1 MKKII
6 TLCFLL
12 LGWLNSAFG
21 QATFNIDGF
30 SKQYYGK
37 VYYADTSA
45 LTTAGWVEVYDRIT
59 KKKLI
64 HVDADD
70 LSFDLHDGKI
80 KANIAEFPYGEY
92 SVLLYEDYNFDGR
105 KDFAIMDGNNGCYN
119 GPSFQ
124 IFLATNKG
132 FVYNAD
138 FTELAQDNCGLFTI
152 NKKEKTLTTMI
163 KNGCC
168 WHQYS
173 DYIVVNNCPK
183 LIRTRTD
190 DSSKSPIYTLTIEEW
205 TGKKSIKKVFRGIN
219 LENELVKDYFMF
231 HVDKVNKDVILYNLD
246 DCLLYYAVLDAKKS
260 VEFYYPADRLQEDS
274 KFKYDKKNGKLTF
287 SNKDAKYSIYD
298 KSGTVGIDITYKGKT
313 YQWKGNPKS
322 QHGSMVKL
330 LKTKLG
336 NVAYQ

>member
-45 LTTAGWVEVYDRIT
+45 LTTAGWVEVYDRTT

-138 FTELAQDNCGLFTI
+138 FTELAQGNCGLFTI

-163 KNGCC
+163 KDGCC

-173 DYIVVNNCPK
+173 DYSVVNNRPK
-183 LIRTRTD
+183 LIRTQTD
-190 DSSKSPIYTLTIEEW
+190 DSSKSPIYT
-205 TGKKSIKKVFRGIN
+205 
-219 LENELVKDYFMF
+219 
-231 HVDKVNKDVILYNLD
+231 
-246 DCLLYYAVLDAKKS
+246 
-260 VEFYYPADRLQEDS
+260 
-274 KFKYDKKNGKLTF
+274 
-287 SNKDAKYSIYD
+287 
-298 KSGTVGIDITYKGKT
+298 
-313 YQWKGNPKS
+313 
-322 QHGSMVKL
+322 
-330 LKTKLG
+330 
-336 NVAYQ
+336 